1 MLLDLAGPAGVF
13 ALAVLVAALM
23 YAFGRSRRKGA
34 GEGGEKS
41 AKLQPY
47 ACGEELPPEQVPL
60 SIHMF
65 DFAAFF
71 LIFDVIAIIL
81 IFSFSASSIFLP
93 VAYIA
98 LSGLAL
104 YAIITYRR
112 R

>member
-1 MLLDLAGPAGVF
+1 MDLAGPAGVF
-13 ALAVLVAALM
+13 ALALIAASLI
-23 YAFGRSRRKGA
+23 YLCGRSGGKKVS
-34 GEGGEKS
+34 EGGKKG

-47 ACGEELPPEQVPL
+47 ACGEELPPEQVPV

-71 LIFDVIAIIL
+71 LIFDVISIVL
-81 IFSFSASSIFLP
+81 IFSFSTSNFLLP
-93 VAYIA
+93 IAYLA